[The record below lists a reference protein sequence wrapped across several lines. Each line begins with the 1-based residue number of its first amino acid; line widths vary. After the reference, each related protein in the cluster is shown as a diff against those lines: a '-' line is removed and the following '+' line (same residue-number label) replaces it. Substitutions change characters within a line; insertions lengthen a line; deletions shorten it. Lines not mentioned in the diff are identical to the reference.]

1 SGVRTQSFATN
12 LYVGMAV
19 SAHNSGTNT
28 TASFIDFYPRAQ
40 GGRPGDEIHP
50 TLSASQV
57 GTNIVFRWPQTPRS
71 YALEVATS
79 LGASNDWSLLML
91 PVGFNGSTRAFQA
104 NVPIGLLGQKLFIRN
119 TRIDKLIPDIPS
131 IMVTT

>member
-57 GTNIVFRWPQTPRS
+57 GTNIVFKWPQTPRS

-79 LGASNDWSLLML
+79 LGASNEWDLLVL
-91 PVGFNGSTRAFQA
+91 PVGFNVSNRIFQA
-104 NVPIGLLGQKLFIRN
+104 NLGLGLLGKTLFVRN
-119 TRIDKLIPDIPS
+119 RRVEKLIP
-131 IMVTT
+131 